1 MASQRDFM
9 RMLVKKL
16 GRDKE
21 KVCAAYADAERNGE
35 VARLSNK
42 SEISPEA
49 YAEALYDDGERKG
62 WF

>member
-1 MASQRDFM
+1 MISQRDYM
-9 RMLVKKL
+9 RALVRKY

-35 VARLSNK
+35 VTRRSNTN
-42 SEISPEA
+42 ERSPEA
-49 YAEALYDDGERKG
+49 YAEALYDDGDKKG